1 MLLDWACQYHGVRI
15 RRCECF
21 CYPMINTW
29 RDCFQERF
37 PKSKIDHICCRRTCR
52 FCHQNNPDSDP
63 ETSIPGR
70 LSEVTFFQFFLKLIL
85 VWRKYT
91 LKLCK
96 HVFSKFE
103 ISARLLLSV
112 CELLQAGANDPFSS
126 CSKLQNTTG
135 TRLGYFL
142 WLLRLIKT
150 GAKDI
155 YLFTWRPWS
164 KSRSCMECAA
174 TLVQDREKRRN
185 RYSTPPP
192 KS

>member
-1 MLLDWACQYHGVRI
+1 MNVSA
-15 RRCECF
+15 
-21 CYPMINTW
+21 
-29 RDCFQERF
+29 
-37 PKSKIDHICCRRTCR
+37 
-52 FCHQNNPDSDP
+52 
-63 ETSIPGR
+63 IPW
-70 LSEVTFFQFFLKLIL
+70 LIHEEIAFKKDFLKLKGITFVAGGHVGFVTKIIQTVTQKHPSQVGWVNSL
-85 VWRKYT
+85 FSVFEIAIDLTKIYT

-103 ISARLLLSV
+103 ISAWLLLSV

-192 KS
+192 SLKKM